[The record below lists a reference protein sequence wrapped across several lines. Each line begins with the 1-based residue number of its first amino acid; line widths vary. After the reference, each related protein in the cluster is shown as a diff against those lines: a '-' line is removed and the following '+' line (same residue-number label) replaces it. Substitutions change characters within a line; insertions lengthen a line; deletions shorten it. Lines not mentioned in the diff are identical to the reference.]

1 MVRLLEQLLAEPL
14 HACVRSG
21 WRCFGLIF
29 VALVA
34 PWMRVVFVVQDGLI
48 GVTSL
53 PTSWNLLRLGPAG
66 WAFLQHKRLCGGTRH
81 LRDLHGFEWVVFG
94 GEWCCFVMGT
104 LKNRQRGQQG
114 MEVTILL
121 GSKSD
126 MPVAEKCTKI
136 LDMFE
141 VTYQLRVASAHR
153 SPAFVESIIKDAEA
167 DGCKIFI
174 AMAGLAAALPGAV
187 AALTT
192 KPVIGVPCG
201 GRVPYDSLLS
211 IVQLPPGVP
220 AATVGVDR
228 GDNAGYLATQILAL
242 ADPAHAARLAQNKLD
257 HVERVKA
264 MDREVNGGV

>member
-1 MVRLLEQLLAEPL
+1 MGLRLPEPSSEARR
-14 HACVRSG
+14 HAIARWASA
-21 WRCFGLIF
+21 CF
-29 VALVA
+29 ALTSVLPGEHCTA
-34 PWMRVVFVVQDGLI
+34 HSVVQDGTI
-48 GVTSL
+48 GATFHR
-53 PTSWNLLRLGPAG
+53 TCCSWPSSVHGT
-66 WAFLQHKRLCGGTRH
+66 CGS
-81 LRDLHGFEWVVFG
+81 WS
-94 GEWCCFVMGT
+94 WCILMST
-104 LKNRQRGQQG
+104 LKDCRSGPKG

-126 MPVAEKCTKI
+126 MPVAEKCTKV

-167 DGCKIFI
+167 DGCKVFI

-201 GRVPYDSLLS
+201 GRVPFDSLLS

-228 GDNAGYLATQILAL
+228 GDNAGYLATQILAI
-242 ADPAHAARLAQNKLD
+242 ANPAHAARLAQNKLD
-257 HVERVKA
+257 QVEAVMA
-264 MDREVNGGV
+264 MDREVNGGA

>member
-1 MVRLLEQLLAEPL
+1 MMA
-14 HACVRSG
+14 
-21 WRCFGLIF
+21 RC
-29 VALVA
+29 
-34 PWMRVVFVVQDGLI
+34 
-48 GVTSL
+48 GVL
-53 PTSWNLLRLGPAG
+53 WVDLRPEHIPR
-66 WAFLQHKRLCGGTRH
+66 FR
-81 LRDLHGFEWVVFG
+81 
-94 GEWCCFVMGT
+94 GT
-104 LKNRQRGQQG
+104 LKNRQRRQQG

-141 VTYQLRVASAHR
+141 VSYQLRVASAHR

-167 DGCKIFI
+167 DGCKVFI

-228 GDNAGYLATQILAL
+228 GDNAGYLATQILAI

-257 HVERVKA
+257 QVERVKA